1 VCAGQNVLVEINGNS
16 ALIVVDPQGILGQQL
31 RPHPIHV
38 LYITLIVVVVL
49 SIT

>member
-1 VCAGQNVLVEINGNS
+1 VCAGHNVLVEINGNS

-31 RPHPIHV
+31 RLHPIHF
-38 LYITLIVVVVL
+38 LNITIIVVVDL